1 MTNRVAQCIH
11 VFIINTL
18 LRLWH
23 KTYVTR
29 MVASTGL
36 NKKQHLIIIL
46 DTTELVCD
54 AKKIR
59 EIREIR
65 EIC

>member
-1 MTNRVAQCIH
+1 
-11 VFIINTL
+11 
-18 LRLWH
+18 
-23 KTYVTR
+23 

-54 AKKIR
+54 AKKRR

-65 EIC
+65 EIS